1 MNSPGILALSI
12 YKPSDGTTYQ
22 LDGSKIAVDSEGYI
36 CERNIID
43 TAKGTERKK
52 NAKHTFEIRHSDS
65 SFQSTFLADADAGNR
80 SWNLVIAELDGFVLW
95 YENSNVN
102 CTIEEAYIDPS
113 NEGFPYVIRMTSYGT
128 AIARGTNLLYAYN
141 KTQGFASAWQD
152 SDSNGFADGLFIT
165 DIEANSF
172 SNNIQN
178 VQNTDSNLSYINSKI
193 ILPISGIDLI
203 ASATYTINSGVGR
216 LQLQCR
222 TFSESQVLNVVD
234 DISNGID
241 NVNGTTPSTTY
252 FIYVYWV
259 ISSSSA
265 NFNIDFSFP
274 TVRLNDSAEYVDG

>member
-65 SFQSTFLADADAGNR
+65 SFQSTFLADSDAGNR

-113 NEGFPYVIRMTSYGT
+113 NEGFPYVIRMTSYGS

-152 SDSNGFADGLFIT
+152 SDSNNIPDGHTIQDLESNT
-165 DIEANSF
+165 F
-172 SNNIQN
+172 SNNIFN
-178 VQNTDSNLSYINSKI
+178 ATNTDSNSSVLKVDIVF
-193 ILPISGIDLI
+193 PISGLDII
-203 ASATYTINSGVGR
+203 GSATYTLNSGSVSIKLSIKSYSDSTL
-216 LQLQCR
+216 LQ
-222 TFSESQVLNVVD
+222 SETS
-234 DISNGID
+234 ISTGITST
-241 NVNGTTPSTTY
+241 NLTTPSNINYIRVLTIVSLT
-252 FIYVYWV
+252 
-259 ISSSSA
+259 
-265 NFNIDFSFP
+265 NFDVDASFP
-274 TVRLNDSAEYVDG
+274 TVRLNGSTEYIDA